1 LHFSEYFNIHRTDS
15 DDWFDVDLENDSPHF
30 LDPYLAL
37 RDDSPEWAGARSY
50 LNSFFEEVYAALS
63 SVETTA
69 GKPKTSEI
77 LLISEPQEFRL
88 GMGKRTGAGTGKG
101 VESFRG
107 IKLRAPQMERPWD
120 SKITRSFL
128 RRLGS
133 FDRVSDLTCVAL
145 KEPLIRYTQSI
156 AGRHGIPMTEVQ
168 IANLFWDSSSKKWQD
183 ACLQLPVDAR
193 GHPII
198 LIPAKFISGRSAE
211 TGSDFRE
218 SEFVEFL
225 TLLLERSGIG
235 RVASEVRLSH
245 DAVTDI
251 VVTTNTTVHIVE
263 CKKRVPQTSSRLEE
277 FVGQIKRYATSASR
291 GQYRG
296 LDQKLILAAPG
307 RLAETHHRYMATH
320 GISVWDGPWIYQRA
334 SLVGLQEEAIR
345 YVGYFELHNKA
356 DAFTFEER
364 LSSVSPGRANW
375 SLYQRLCQEIFE
387 YLFCPPLR
395 TPIRESRTENGINRR
410 DFILPNYSPEGHW
423 DFLRRE
429 YRADY
434 IVVDPKNY
442 AGKIGKE
449 RILQVA
455 NYLQRH
461 GTGLFAILVSRF
473 GADRAAL
480 LTIREQWI
488 LHDKMI
494 IVLQDA
500 DLLQMLADKAFGNNP
515 VELIRQKIEDFRLGI

>member
-1 LHFSEYFNIHRTDS
+1 MRFSEYFDIQRTDK
-15 DDWFDVDLENDSPHF
+15 DDWFDVDLATDSPHF
-30 LDPYLAL
+30 LDPYKVLQ
-37 RDDSPEWAGARSY
+37 DDSPEWAEVRSH
-50 LNSFFEEVYAALS
+50 LNGFFEAFYSALS
-63 SVETTA
+63 SSETTA
-69 GKPKTSEI
+69 GKSKTSDI
-77 LLISEPQEFRL
+77 LLMLEPQEFRL
-88 GMGKRTGAGTGKG
+88 GMGRRVGSG
-101 VESFRG
+101 VGMGVAPFSG
-107 IKLRAPQMERPWD
+107 VKLGVPQMEGPWD
-120 SKITRSFL
+120 SKETRSFL

-133 FDRVSDLTCVAL
+133 FDRVSDLACVAT
-145 KEPLIRYTQSI
+145 KRPLTLYTQSV
-156 AGRHGIPMTEVQ
+156 ARRHGIPMTEVQ
-168 IANLFWDSSSKKWQD
+168 IANLSWDTNSKRWQK
-183 ACLQLPVDAR
+183 ARLQLPVDAG
-193 GHPII
+193 GHPVI
-198 LIPAKFISGRSAE
+198 LVPEKFLSGRSAE
-211 TGSDFRE
+211 ASSNFRE

-225 TLLLERSGIG
+225 TLILEKSRIG
-235 RVASEVRLSH
+235 RVTPEVRLSR

-251 VVTTNTTVHIVE
+251 AVSTNTTLHIIE

-277 FVGQIKRYATSASR
+277 FVAQIKRYATIASS

-296 LDQKLILAAPG
+296 LNQKLVLAAPG
-307 RLAETHHRYMATH
+307 RLAETHHRYLATH

-345 YVGYFELHNKA
+345 FVGYFEPHNDT

-375 SLYQRLCQEIFE
+375 SIYQRLCQEIFE

-410 DFILPNYSPEGHW
+410 DFILPNYTTEGHW

-461 GTGLFAILVSRF
+461 GTGLFAILVSRV

-500 DLLQMLADKAFGNNP
+500 DLLQMLADKAFGNSP
-515 VELIRQKIEDFRLGI
+515 VELIRQKIEDFRIGI